1 MPIDKTLSKII
12 SQYNNGTYLETGF
25 FLGESALIAL
35 KLGFKKVISIE
46 YNEEFVNKGKFR
58 FQEYIKNKKLEII
71 KEDSG
76 KIIETILVNN
86 PDITVIFLDALHY
99 VEDEDISAPLEKEL
113 AIIKKF
119 NERNFFLIIDDFYQ
133 IKNNF
138 KLKENNWRKKHNY
151 KKIIKIVNDIFGS
164 SSEIYYRYGK
174 KYNGNINSYLISKK
188 VNILWL
194 VYNKINNLFLSF
206 IITQYVKSKILM
218 VPIIKKLLGI
228 N

>member
-1 MPIDKTLSKII
+1 
-12 SQYNNGTYLETGF
+12 
-25 FLGESALIAL
+25 
-35 KLGFKKVISIE
+35 
-46 YNEEFVNKGKFR
+46 
-58 FQEYIKNKKLEII
+58 
-71 KEDSG
+71 
-76 KIIETILVNN
+76 
-86 PDITVIFLDALHY
+86 
-99 VEDEDISAPLEKEL
+99 
-113 AIIKKF
+113 
-119 NERNFFLIIDDFYQ
+119 LIIDDFYQ